1 MSSKAEHLRIA
12 SENERLMRQLN
23 ENDGVARGWGST
35 IAFYAC
41 LHYVE
46 AFFGVQNKHSAD
58 HRTRDNNMAQFTE
71 TMAVYD
77 EYSELKNISTRARY
91 YGRYP
96 SKTEL
101 QAQVLPALKT
111 IEVEM
116 MKYCK

>member
-1 MSSKAEHLRIA
+1 
-12 SENERLMRQLN
+12 
-23 ENDGVARGWGST
+23 
-35 IAFYAC
+35 
-41 LHYVE
+41 
-46 AFFGVQNKHSAD
+46 
-58 HRTRDNNMAQFTE
+58 MAQFTE
-71 TMAVYD
+71 TMTVYD

-96 SKTEL
+96 SKTDL